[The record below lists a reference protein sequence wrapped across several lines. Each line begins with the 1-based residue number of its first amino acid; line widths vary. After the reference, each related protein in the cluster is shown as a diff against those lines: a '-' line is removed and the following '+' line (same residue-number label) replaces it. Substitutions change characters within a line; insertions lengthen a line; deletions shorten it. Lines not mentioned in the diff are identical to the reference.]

1 MYNYFSSSTK
11 GKGGIVQVSFFSALC
26 LLIPYSLDN
35 LKKKKVQK
43 SSRGGF
49 GSKGGLTLSTMLQ
62 NTFKK
67 NQEKL
72 GHYTG

>member
-35 LKKKKVQK
+35 LKRKKKVQK

-49 GSKGGLTLSTMLQ
+49 GSIGGLNL
-62 NTFKK
+62 
-67 NQEKL
+67 
-72 GHYTG
+72 

>member
-26 LLIPYSLDN
+26 LLIPYILDN

-49 GSKGGLTLSTMLQ
+49 GSIGGLTL
-62 NTFKK
+62 
-67 NQEKL
+67 
-72 GHYTG
+72 